1 MAFIVLGDYPSDTPN
16 YEDKCQDWISQVR
29 TDLWKGELRSVIQAC
44 RRFSDHLRAG
54 EPARKAVTY
63 FTNNQHRMD
72 YPTYRAN
79 GYQIGSG
86 TIESGVK
93 QIAQQRLKV
102 PGARWN
108 LSSARLVAKA
118 RAAFLSGQWDDLAA
132 RRRKL
137 SKCA

>member
-1 MAFIVLGDYPSDTPN
+1 LET
-16 YEDKCQDWISQVR
+16 
-29 TDLWKGELRSVIQAC
+29 VIAAC
-44 RRFSDHLRAG
+44 TQHIDPKRADD
-54 EPARKAVTY
+54 PAQTAVTY
-63 FTNNQHRMD
+63 YTNNQHRMD

-93 QIAQQRLKV
+93 QIATQRMKV

-118 RAAFLSGQWDDLAA
+118 RAAFLSGQWPALAA
-132 RRRKL
+132 CR